1 MTYSCRLGVT
11 PGGDQNYEA
20 MAKDRRYTHYLGRPL
35 NRFEADK
42 QHGPSQSSRPY
53 AAGAAAAA
61 EAQAQRKKVKERRA
75 ELVFDSSMP
84 SLAELHCLD
93 DGHDD
98 F

>member
-1 MTYSCRLGVT
+1 MTYSSHVVVGVT

-42 QHGPSQSSRPY
+42 QHGPSQSSPSRPF
-53 AAGAAAAA
+53 AAVAAT
-61 EAQAQRKKVKERRA
+61 QAQRKKVKERRA

-84 SLAELHCLD
+84 SLAELHSLD
-93 DGHDD
+93 DGHHD

>member
-1 MTYSCRLGVT
+1 
-11 PGGDQNYEA
+11 

-42 QHGPSQSSRPY
+42 QHGPSQSQSSRPY
-53 AAGAAAAA
+53 AALAAQTQAQ
-61 EAQAQRKKVKERRA
+61 AQAQRKKVKERRA

-84 SLAELHCLD
+84 SLAELHSLD
-93 DGHDD
+93 DGDDD